1 MVHIGCDRLETNAA
15 LRLLAKDLAVERLP
29 APPDIKR
36 RVVRFAEQQR
46 EIGGAFIL
54 QGLNGGIE
62 RHAGI
67 SAPPHV
73 LAGQDAADA
82 AGPQLASIPGHLAAI
97 DADMADDAF
106 SLSLNQHP

>member
-1 MVHIGCDRLETNAA
+1 MVHIGYDRLETDAA
-15 LRLLAKDLAVERLP
+15 LRLLAKDIAVERLP
-29 APPDIKR
+29 APPPVKR
-36 RVVRFAEQQR
+36 CVVRLAEQQR

-54 QGLNGGIE
+54 QGLDGGIE

-67 SAPPHV
+67 AAPPLV

-82 AGPQLASIPGHLAAI
+82 AGPQLASIPGHLAAV

-106 SLSLNQHP
+106 SFSLNQHP